1 MVIQIVPLDS
11 SKPNVIE
18 LECVHVAFVIASD
31 SEHGVYLQGVYVC
44 GMSRLMSCSGHDGV
58 VAD

>member
-18 LECVHVAFVIASD
+18 LECVHVAFVVASD
-31 SEHGVYLQGVYVC
+31 SEHGVYLQGVYVD
-44 GMSRLMSCSGHDGV
+44 GVSRLMSCSGHDG
-58 VAD
+58 A